1 LRKDSIQKAKK
12 AMEPCQKISD
22 LSQVSFIKLSLRAMR
37 KPSSD
42 YEEPPV
48 TPTKHDDNFDDQYQS
63 VIREEHSPFG
73 SIIKLRPV
81 SLMYME

>member
-1 LRKDSIQKAKK
+1 
-12 AMEPCQKISD
+12 MEPSPKISD
-22 LSQVSFIKLSLRAMR
+22 LSQVTFIKLSLRAMR

-42 YEEPPV
+42 DEEPPV
-48 TPTKHDDNFDDQYQS
+48 TPTKHDHYNDDQYQS

-81 SLMYME
+81 SLMY